1 MTLSK
6 WDDAVRIAKIKMDID
21 PNSFT
26 VIKGKLLREAQM
38 IYHFLISEEY
48 STK

>member
-6 WDDAVRIAKIKMDID
+6 WADRVRIAKIKLDID

-26 VIKGKLLREAQM
+26 VVKGKLLRR
-38 IYHFLISEEY
+38 LR
-48 STK
+48 

>member
-21 PNSFT
+21 PNRFT

-38 IYHFLISEEY
+38 IYHFLISDQK
-48 STK
+48 SKV

>member
-6 WDDAVRIAKIKMDID
+6 WDTSVRIAKIKLNID

-26 VIKGKLLREAQM
+26 VVKGKLLREAQM
-38 IYHFLISEEY
+38 IYHFLISDQK
-48 STK
+48 SKV

>member
-6 WDDAVRIAKIKMDID
+6 WDTSVRIAKIKLNID

-26 VIKGKLLREAQM
+26 VVKGKLLREVQM